1 MNDNIP
7 GNAGHLSARR
17 RLIRGSFSAPVALTL
32 FSGGVAA
39 RSIQN
44 CVTRQNVTGHQAYP
58 VLSAD
63 NTTSPLWVRVQLRRF
78 QGKVGTTNLS
88 NRWSRWIRGSDV
100 VALQAAGTSAPYL
113 LASQWQLYDRGTLSD
128 VTTCSVAASTNPF
141 NPASAYAAAAVAGT
155 VSTTPTEAGTVACGS
170 GGGAGTNS
178 VVDAYPANPGGTPD
192 QWVALRIDASGNI
205 VGAVIPST
213 STAGSGISQSCW
225 TSFRVG

>member
-7 GNAGHLSARR
+7 GNAGHSSARR

-58 VLSAD
+58 GLSAD
-63 NTTSPLWVRVQLRRF
+63 NTTSPLWVRVQLRKF
-78 QGKVGTTNLS
+78 QGKAGTTTLS

-100 VALQAAGTSAPYL
+100 VALQAAGTSTPYL
-113 LASQWQLYDRGTLSD
+113 SASQWQLYDRGTVGD
-128 VTTCSVAASTNPF
+128 VTKCSETAGTNPF
-141 NPASAYAAAAVAGT
+141 NPASAYAASAVAGT
-155 VSTTPTEAGTVACGS
+155 LSNTPTEAAVSVACGIN
-170 GGGAGTNS
+170 GTNT
-178 VVDAYPANPGGTPD
+178 VVDVYPTNPGGTPD